1 MREAFRTRTGQ
12 IGTLRQSSLTMHRL
26 RFDRTVLIDCRERR
40 PAEGKQ
46 RDIDS
51 EAVVYGAGG
60 VPDFQQLRR
69 ELRPSRSGRVRYH
82 AFLREGRWY
91 EYVIPFALGGAAA
104 VLTGLISS
112 GFGASVGGLFL
123 ALPAIFC
130 ASARP

>member
-1 MREAFRTRTGQ
+1 MRRCHNRRRGPP
-12 IGTLRQSSLTMHRL
+12 S
-26 RFDRTVLIDCRERR
+26 R
-40 PAEGKQ
+40 PAVA
-46 RDIDS
+46 INS
-51 EAVVYGAGG
+51 CMA
-60 VPDFQQLRR
+60 FQQLRR

-91 EYVIPFALGGAAA
+91 EYVIHFALGGAAA

-130 ASARP
+130 ASARPLSEKHEIRPKREL